1 MYSKS
6 HFKTEVNNINL
17 FEKQLANDD
26 KLRVSN
32 KSLWKNTFSSNENLV
47 ASAFN
52 GAMWHE
58 FAKNV
63 ILWAVFYLCLRMIQ
77 KLFVKF
83 LCLGIDI
90 MLSYSLQFD
99 DKSYIFLKF
108 SNDLQIHI
116 AVKCAGEEVT
126 SEARCSKFY
135 WILQIS
141 PIVCVNGAQECDR
154 FIFRYRK

>member
-1 MYSKS
+1 
-6 HFKTEVNNINL
+6 
-17 FEKQLANDD
+17 
-26 KLRVSN
+26 
-32 KSLWKNTFSSNENLV
+32 
-47 ASAFN
+47 
-52 GAMWHE
+52 MWHE

-116 AVKCAGEEVT
+116 AVKCAGEDVT

-135 WILQIS
+135 WTLQIS

-154 FIFRYRK
+154 FIFRYRKWSVISFCPICSRSNKKEFVLYLEILREF